1 MKATKM
7 VGKKRLSAMMAAAF
21 SFGAAFSLTP
31 SDALAATVE
40 ITQVGTNYVFTED
53 GTSRDVLAKDFAAEF
68 NKVAGTANNEITV
81 TGGARSAIAGNE
93 VKLAPGTTLNVN
105 KPGDKNRVVLKNGTT
120 ASTLKVTDGGVVG
133 ENVNLD
139 SLKVQASGQTA
150 KVDLTGNV
158 RKLTMT
164 GESNVTLNTPG
175 DGTLKV
181 ASLNVKGT
189 SLNGAAKVEAATANL
204 KGATL
209 NGTQLKA
216 DTVTVDAG
224 TTFDKDAKVTAT
236 TVKVDNASAAAVAK
250 LIENKT
256 IAPAGEKLNVN
267 TSAVTDATLKD
278 NLKKLPNVAAT
289 DVKSSYTPSDF
300 AGGKLTL
307 DGKEYAGNT
316 LAEGIAEAFKK
327 GANSIELDSATVDKM
342 KLQDIKIPADKT
354 LSLVEGS
361 DYAVVKTAQD
371 TVVTLGNGRVTAKSG
386 ALSSIEYNAPG
397 ETIKADLSKLETA
410 GNVKINA
417 GTVKA
422 VTVDEKNNVTDG
434 DFKAKTVTIG
444 SAATIVAK
452 TLKAEKILA
461 DNPADALKNITN
473 LNAVNGK
480 TIQLAYADG
489 SPFTQAKLDE
499 IATAIK
505 SKIPSNQTLMSGDLK
520 SEVKG
525 EGKPTYGDFDKDK
538 PIESLGKILAQDYTE
553 GQTAKQYRDE
563 VGDKVTALNATS
575 VAATF
580 AYDGYDPFTDDV
592 AIANKA
598 QYDNILKTK
607 DYTTPQLQEFSD
619 RFAYLKKAY
628 DKLSKEDQEKLP
640 GEYLK
645 NLQNLVDEALK
656 AAKADDAGSTAET
669 KAARAKAIAAL
680 NAEQASTLAYQT
692 VEKGKIAAGAGVSAS
707 RTANVINDVIASNI
721 ANRTA
726 DLRAGELAAAAPT
739 RAEGTPNN
747 IWFQIRHS
755 NQDVETSSTGYAD
768 SKVKATTYQLGY
780 DYQLS
785 DTDYLGLYLASTT
798 GSADFNGVVSGS
810 ANIKSSLDG
819 GLYGTHVLTNGQ
831 YLDYYLHKGKFSL
844 DHMGASAKTD
854 DFGAMVGYG
863 VKIRNSEDLIVN
875 PYINFAYDKLSFDTY
890 SYPNGNTIS
899 ADDQTNFT
907 TKLGVNFD
915 WTSGLTAGIAY
926 SRGFSGSYNPYINGV
941 ALPGVDNDYNVF
953 YLSLGYKNY
962 LNPTTYL
969 NVSVDKTFAD
979 YKGWIA
985 SGRVNFFF

>member
-216 DTVTVDAG
+216 DTVTVDAA

-236 TVKVDNASAAAVAK
+236 TVKVDDASAAAVAK
-250 LIENKT
+250 LIKSGT

-289 DVKSSYTPSDF
+289 DVKSSYDATDF

-307 DGKEYAGNT
+307 DGKEYAGKD
-316 LAEGIAEAFKK
+316 LAAGITEAFKK
-327 GANSIELDSATVDKM
+327 GAERITLDTDTVQKIT
-342 KLQDIKIPADKT
+342 QQVITIPADKVLALKDGT
-354 LSLVEGS
+354 
-361 DYAVVKTAQD
+361 DQAVVKTAKD
-371 TVVTLGNGRVTAKSG
+371 TVVELKDGKVNAKSG
-386 ALSSIEYNAPG
+386 ALASITYDVTPVPG
-397 ETIKADLSKLETA
+397 DDKTINADLSDLD
-410 GNVKINA
+410 
-417 GTVKA
+417 TVGD
-422 VTVDEKNNVTDG
+422 VTVTSGIVNLGEKVT
-434 DFKAKTVTIG
+434 AKRVWLG
-444 SAATIVAK
+444 ADATILAK
-452 TLKAEKILA
+452 TLKAEELRA
-461 DNPADALKNITN
+461 DDLTKALKNITT
-473 LNAVNGK
+473 LAAADGNAVKLKKTNGD
-480 TIQLAYADG
+480 AYTEADFKG
-489 SPFTQAKLDE
+489 LSKEDQEKIL
-499 IATAIK
+499 K
-505 SKIPSNQTLMSGDLK
+505 KIPGNQKLQLSDKAIAGT
-520 SEVKG
+520 G
-525 EGKPTYGDFDKDK
+525 ENYWDYPKFDPKK
-538 PIESLGKILAQDYTE
+538 PIESLGKILAQDYE
-553 GQTAKQYRDE
+553 GEKTAKLYRE
-563 VGDKVTALNATS
+563 KVGDKVTALNATG
-575 VAATF
+575 VTATF

-747 IWFQIRHS
+747 LWFQIRHS

-844 DHMGASAKTD
+844 DHAGVSAKTD

>member
-236 TVKVDNASAAAVAK
+236 TVKVDDASAAAVAK
-250 LIENKT
+250 LIKSGT
-256 IAPAGEKLNVN
+256 IAPAGEKLIVN

-327 GANSIELDSATVDKM
+327 GAERITLDTDTVQKM
-342 KLQDIKIPADKT
+342 TSQDIAIPADKT
-354 LSLVEGS
+354 LSLIDGT
-361 DYAVVKTAQD
+361 DQAVVKTAKD
-371 TVVTLGNGRVTAKSG
+371 TVVELKDGKVNAKSG
-386 ALSSIEYNAPG
+386 ALASITYNATPVPG
-397 ETIKADLSKLETA
+397 DDKTINADLSKLETV
-410 GNVKINA
+410 GD
-417 GTVKA
+417 
-422 VTVDEKNNVTDG
+422 VTVTSGIVNLGEKVT
-434 DFKAKTVTIG
+434 AKRVWLG
-444 SAATIVAK
+444 ADATITAK
-452 TLKAEKILA
+452 TLKAEELRADDLTKALANITTLAAADGNAVKLKKTNGDAYTEADFKNLSKEDQEKIL
-461 DNPADALKNITN
+461 K
-473 LNAVNGK
+473 
-480 TIQLAYADG
+480 
-489 SPFTQAKLDE
+489 
-499 IATAIK
+499 
-505 SKIPSNQTLMSGDLK
+505 KIPGNQKLQLSDKAIAG
-520 SEVKG
+520 KG
-525 EGKPTYGDFDKDK
+525 EEYREYPSFDSKK

-553 GQTAKQYRDE
+553 GQTAKQYRDK

-575 VAATF
+575 VTATF
-580 AYDGYDPFTDDV
+580 AYDGYNPFTDDV
-592 AIANKA
+592 AIANKT
-598 QYDNILKTK
+598 QIDNVLKTK

-656 AAKADDAGSTAET
+656 AAKADDAGSTTET

-692 VEKGKIAAGAGVSAS
+692 VEKGKIAASVGVTAG
-707 RTANVINDVIASNI
+707 RTAAVINDVLASNI

-747 IWFQIRHS
+747 LWFQIRHS
-755 NQDVETSSTGYAD
+755 DQDVEMGNTGYAD

-780 DYQLS
+780 DYQAS
-785 DTDYLGLYLASTT
+785 DTDYLGLYIASTT
-798 GSADFNGVVSGS
+798 GSAEFNGAFSGS
-810 ANIKSSLDG
+810 ADIKSSFDA

-831 YLDYYLHKGKFSL
+831 YLDYYLHKGNFSL

-863 VKIRNSEDLIVN
+863 VKIRNSEDLILN
-875 PYINFAYDKLSFDTY
+875 PYINFTYDKLSFDTF
-890 SYPNGNTIS
+890 SYANGNTIS
-899 ADDQTNFT
+899 ADDQTNFS

-926 SRGFSGSYNPYINGV
+926 SRGFSGSYNPYINGI

-985 SGRVNFFF
+985 TGRVNFFF

>member
-31 SDALAATVE
+31 SDALAAQVE
-40 ITQVGTNYVFTED
+40 VSQSGTDYVFTVD
-53 GTSRDVLAKDFAAEF
+53 GTASNVLAKDFAAEF
-68 NKVAGTANNEITV
+68 NKVTSTANNQIYV
-81 TGGARSAIAGNE
+81 TGGARGAIAGIADG
-93 VKLAPGTTLNVN
+93 VKLAPGTTLTVN
-105 KPGDKNRVVLKNGTT
+105 KPWDTNYVTLKNG
-120 ASTLKVTDGGVVG
+120 AKESTLKVTGSGVTG
-133 ENVNLD
+133 TDVNLD
-139 SLKVQASGQTA
+139 SLKVQATGQSA
-150 KVDLTGNV
+150 DVNLTGNV
-158 RKLTMT
+158 GKLSMT
-164 GESNVTLNTPG
+164 GASNVTLNTG
-175 DGTLKV
+175 SGSLKV
-181 ASLNVKGT
+181 SKLDVKGT
-189 SLNGAAKVEAATANL
+189 ALNGAANVEAATANL
-204 KGATL
+204 EGAKLT
-209 NGTQLKA
+209 GTQLKA
-216 DTVTVDAG
+216 DTVTVDAA
-224 TTFDKDAKVTAT
+224 TTFDNAKVTAT
-236 TVKVDNASAAAVAK
+236 TVKVNNDTAAAVAD
-250 LIENKT
+250 LINKGT
-256 IAPAGEKLNVN
+256 IAPAADKLNVN
-267 TSAVTDATLKD
+267 TSAVTDPSLKAKI
-278 NLKKLPNVAAT
+278 NELKNVAAT
-289 DVKSSYTPSDF
+289 DVKSSYTPADF

-316 LAEGIAEAFKK
+316 LAAGITEAYKK
-327 GANSIELDSATVDKM
+327 GAKSIELDPATVQKVTR
-342 KLQDIKIPADKT
+342 QDITIPADKT
-354 LSLVEGS
+354 LAVSEGT
-361 DYAVVKTAQD
+361 DRAVVKTAKE
-371 TVVTLGNGRVTAKSG
+371 TVVELKDGVVKAKSG
-386 ALSSIEYNAPG
+386 ALASIEYHATPVPG
-397 ETIKADLSKLETA
+397 DDKTINADLSALETA
-410 GNVKINA
+410 GD
-417 GTVKA
+417 
-422 VTVDEKNNVTDG
+422 VTVTSGIVNVG
-434 DFKAKTVTIG
+434 DKVTAKTVKIAP
-444 SAATIVAK
+444 AATITAK
-452 TLKAEKILA
+452 TLKAEKIVTDDLT
-461 DNPADALKNITN
+461 DALKNITTLAAAN
-473 LNAVNGK
+473 GTAVKLEKTDGTTYTEADFNALSKENR
-480 TIQLAYADG
+480 D
-489 SPFTQAKLDE
+489 KLL
-499 IATAIK
+499 K
-505 SKIPSNQTLMSGDLK
+505 KIPSNQSLGLSDKAITGT
-520 SEVKG
+520 G
-525 EGKPTYGDFDKDK
+525 EEYTEYPSFDPKK
-538 PIESLGKILAQDYTE
+538 PIESVAKILAQDYTE
-553 GQTAKQYRDE
+553 GDTAKQYRDK

-575 VAATF
+575 VTATF

-592 AIANKA
+592 AIANKT
-598 QYDNILKTK
+598 QIDNVLKTK
-607 DYTTPQLQEFSD
+607 DYTTEQLQEFHN
-619 RFAYLKKAY
+619 RF
-628 DKLSKEDQEKLP
+628 
-640 GEYLK
+640 EYLTDVVTK
-645 NLQNLVDEALK
+645 DYAKKELPFDYLVKVKDLVDEALK

-680 NAEQASTLAYQT
+680 NAEQASTLEYQT

-747 IWFQIRHS
+747 LWFQIRHS

-844 DHMGASAKTD
+844 DHAGVSAKTD

>member
-81 TGGARSAIAGNE
+81 TGGARGAIAGIADG
-93 VKLAPGTTLNVN
+93 VKLAPGTTLTVN
-105 KPGDKNRVVLKNGTT
+105 KPWDTNYVTLKNG
-120 ASTLKVTDGGVVG
+120 AKESTLKVTGSGVTG
-133 ENVNLD
+133 TDVNLD
-139 SLKVQASGQTA
+139 SLKVQATGQSA
-150 KVDLTGNV
+150 DVNLTGNV

-236 TVKVDNASAAAVAK
+236 TVKVNNDTAAAVAD
-250 LIENKT
+250 LINKGT
-256 IAPAGEKLNVN
+256 IAPAADKLNVN

-289 DVKSSYTPSDF
+289 DVKSSYDATDF

-307 DGKEYAGNT
+307 DGKEYAGKD
-316 LAEGIAEAFKK
+316 LAAGITEAFKK
-327 GANSIELDSATVDKM
+327 GAERITLDTDTVQKIT
-342 KLQDIKIPADKT
+342 QQVITIPADKVLALKDGT
-354 LSLVEGS
+354 
-361 DYAVVKTAQD
+361 DQAVVKTAKD
-371 TVVTLGNGRVTAKSG
+371 TVVELKDGKVNAKSG
-386 ALSSIEYNAPG
+386 ALASIRYDVTPVPG
-397 ETIKADLSKLETA
+397 DDKTINADLSDLD
-410 GNVKINA
+410 
-417 GTVKA
+417 TVGD
-422 VTVDEKNNVTDG
+422 VTVTSGIVNLGEKVT
-434 DFKAKTVTIG
+434 AKRVWLG
-444 SAATIVAK
+444 ADATILAK
-452 TLKAEKILA
+452 TLKAEELRA
-461 DNPADALKNITN
+461 DDLTKALKNITT
-473 LNAVNGK
+473 LAAADGNAVKLKKTNGD
-480 TIQLAYADG
+480 AYTEADFKNL
-489 SPFTQAKLDE
+489 SKEDQEKIL
-499 IATAIK
+499 K
-505 SKIPSNQTLMSGDLK
+505 KIPGNQKLQLSDKAIAGT
-520 SEVKG
+520 G
-525 EGKPTYGDFDKDK
+525 ENYWDYPKFDPKK
-538 PIESLGKILAQDYTE
+538 PIESLGKILAQDYE
-553 GQTAKQYRDE
+553 GEKTAKQYRDE

-575 VAATF
+575 VTATF

-592 AIANKA
+592 AIANKT
-598 QYDNILKTK
+598 QIDNVLKTT
-607 DYTTPQLQEFSD
+607 DYTTEQLQEFHN
-619 RFAYLKKAY
+619 RF
-628 DKLSKEDQEKLP
+628 
-640 GEYLK
+640 EYLTDVVTEDYAK
-645 NLQNLVDEALK
+645 KELPFDYLVKVKDLVDEALK
-656 AAKADDAGSTAET
+656 AET

-707 RTANVINDVIASNI
+707 RTANVINDVIAGNI

-747 IWFQIRHS
+747 LWFQIRHS

-844 DHMGASAKTD
+844 DHVGVSAKTD

>member
-1 MKATKM
+1 M
-7 VGKKRLSAMMAAAF
+7 
-21 SFGAAFSLTP
+21 
-31 SDALAATVE
+31 
-40 ITQVGTNYVFTED
+40 
-53 GTSRDVLAKDFAAEF
+53 
-68 NKVAGTANNEITV
+68 
-81 TGGARSAIAGNE
+81 
-93 VKLAPGTTLNVN
+93 
-105 KPGDKNRVVLKNGTT
+105 
-120 ASTLKVTDGGVVG
+120 TDGGVSG

-158 RKLTMT
+158 GTLSMN
-164 GESNVTLNTPG
+164 GESNVTLNTG
-175 DGTLKV
+175 SGSLNV
-181 ASLNVKGT
+181 ASLDVKGT
-189 SLNGAAKVEAATANL
+189 SLNGAANVVAATANL
-204 KGATL
+204 EGAKL

-216 DTVTVDAG
+216 NTVTVDAA
-224 TTFDKDAKVTAT
+224 TTFTGAKVTAT
-236 TVKVDNASAAAVAK
+236 TVKVNDASAAAVEN
-250 LIENKT
+250 LIKSGT

-267 TSAVTDATLKD
+267 TSAVTDPALKAKF
-278 NLKKLPNVAAT
+278 NALPNVAAT

-307 DGKEYAGNT
+307 DGKEYAGKD
-316 LAEGIAEAFKK
+316 LAAGITEAFKK
-327 GANSIELDSATVDKM
+327 GAERITLDTDTVRKITQ
-342 KLQDIKIPADKT
+342 QDITIPADKVLELKDGADQT
-354 LSLVEGS
+354 RVQ
-361 DYAVVKTAQD
+361 TAKD
-371 TVVTLGNGRVTAKSG
+371 TVVELKDGKVNAKSG
-386 ALSSIEYNAPG
+386 ALASITYDVTPVPG
-397 ETIKADLSKLETA
+397 DDKTINADLSALETV
-410 GNVKINA
+410 GD
-417 GTVKA
+417 
-422 VTVDEKNNVTDG
+422 VTVTSGIVNLGEKVT
-434 DFKAKTVTIG
+434 AKRVQLG
-444 SAATIVAK
+444 VNATIVAK

-461 DNPADALKNITN
+461 DDPADALKNITN

-480 TIQLAYADG
+480 TIQLAKRDG
-489 SPFTQAKLDE
+489 TVFTQTELDA

-520 SEVKG
+520 SGVKG

-538 PIESLGKILAQDYTE
+538 PMESLGKILAQDYTE
-553 GQTAKQYRDE
+553 GQTAKEYRDK

-575 VAATF
+575 VTATF
-580 AYDGYDPFTDDV
+580 AYDGYNPFTDDV
-592 AIANKA
+592 AIANKT
-598 QYDNILKTK
+598 QIDNVLKTT
-607 DYTTPQLQEFSD
+607 DYTTEQLQEFHD
-619 RFAYLKKAY
+619 RF
-628 DKLSKEDQEKLP
+628 
-640 GEYLK
+640 EYLTDVVTEEYAK
-645 NLQNLVDEALK
+645 KELPFDYLVKVKELVDEALK
-656 AAKADDAGSTAET
+656 VAKADDAGSTDET

-692 VEKGKIAAGAGVSAS
+692 VENGKIAAGAGVTAS
-707 RTANVINDVIASNI
+707 RTANVINDVIAGNI

-747 IWFQIRHS
+747 LWFQIRHS
-755 NQDVETSSTGYAD
+755 NQDVETSGTGYAD

-798 GSADFNGVVSGS
+798 GSADFNGAVSGS

-844 DHMGASAKTD
+844 DHAGVSAKTD

-875 PYINFAYDKLSFDTY
+875 PYINFAYDKLTFDTF

-915 WTSGLTAGIAY
+915 WTNGLTAGIAY

-941 ALPGVDNDYNVF
+941 ALPGVDNEYNVF

-985 SGRVNFFF
+985 TGRVNFFF